1 MFYFQSMFQQV
12 YNGIT
17 GSAVL
22 PAVQQIAEAILLLAA
37 LFAVYEAY
45 AKGGDARTLA
55 LAGVRYLIMG
65 LVISQYPNV
74 FRNVNNAFANV
85 AQTIAPTDV
94 WTNFRD
100 QVQGYFSANTG
111 DGAWWN
117 WVVGGVAGAFSL
129 IFQAIA
135 VLVFPIAYAIFSF
148 FYSMYGA
155 VLYVVGPLVLA
166 LYPALGAGQLARTF
180 MVNLVVWKAWGII
193 YAIISQLL
201 TIMSANNLTSI
212 FTSQSFGGAFQGASQ
227 MLLISLSSI
236 LLSIMILL
244 IPFIAKRVVSGDV
257 GSTMLTVVG
266 VAAAAA
272 QTAIA
277 GWAGMQG
284 GAASGGG
291 AAEMVMAEAEAG
303 GGVAVSGGWSRS
315 PSPPPDGTIQHWGEA
330 EASGLSAA
338 SRWSRSGR
346 QQRGG
351 GGGWQPRRTGRR
363 VTHPTATAVPG
374 RPGTLAVTA
383 SPRRRLE
390 VGTGW
395 RSAPDSERCVRST
408 RKKRGLSRETKAG
421 RRCRRQA
428 IRNTSSTT
436 APACLC
442 DRRWFGISPAD
453 LICSRCCSSTY
464 VSSHRP

>member
-65 LVISQYPNV
+65 LLITQYPNV
-74 FRNVNNAFANV
+74 FKNVNNAFASL

-100 QVQGYFSANTG
+100 QVQSYFSANSG

-135 VLVFPIAYAIFSF
+135 VLVFPLSYAIFSF

-180 MVNLVVWKAWGII
+180 MVNLLVWNAWGII

-201 TIMSANNLTSI
+201 TIMSANSLTGI

-227 MLLISLSSI
+227 MLLISMSSI

-244 IPFIAKRVVSGDV
+244 IPFMARRVVSGDV
-257 GSTMLTVVG
+257 GSTMLAVVG
-266 VAAAAA
+266 VAAGALQSAV
-272 QTAIA
+272 A
-277 GWAGMQG
+277 GWAGMQA
-284 GAASGGG
+284 GAAS
-291 AAEMVMAEAEAG
+291 V
-303 GGVAVSGGWSRS
+303 
-315 PSPPPDGTIQHWGEA
+315 
-330 EASGLSAA
+330 
-338 SRWSRSGR
+338 
-346 QQRGG
+346 GG
-351 GGGWQPRRTGRR
+351 GGETTAAMPASSAPPTPPPEVGSAAVPSLSETGSVGSSAPPPPEAAVPAAQPSNPSHPAGAPGHFGRTSIPHAVGWTVGTWAGATGR
-363 VTHPTATAVPG
+363 AVSN
-374 RPGTLAVTA
+374 AF
-383 SPRRRLE
+383 
-390 VGTGW
+390 
-395 RSAPDSERCVRST
+395 RSNQKDGE
-408 RKKRGLSRETKAG
+408 
-421 RRCRRQA
+421 
-428 IRNTSSTT
+428 
-436 APACLC
+436 
-442 DRRWFGISPAD
+442 DF
-453 LICSRCCSSTY
+453 
-464 VSSHRP
+464 

>member
-17 GSAVL
+17 GSGVL

-55 LAGVRYLIMG
+55 LAGVRYLFMG
-65 LVISQYPNV
+65 LIISQYPNV

-85 AQTIAPTDV
+85 AQVIAPTDV

-100 QVQGYFSANTG
+100 QVQSYLSANSG
-111 DGAWWN
+111 QGAWWN

-135 VLVFPIAYAIFSF
+135 VLVFPISYAIFSF

-166 LYPALGAGQLARTF
+166 LYPALGVGQLARTF
-180 MVNLVVWKAWGII
+180 IVNLLVWNAWGII

-201 TIMSANNLTSI
+201 TIMSANSLTGI

-257 GSTMLTVVG
+257 GSTMLTVAG
-266 VAAAAA
+266 VAAAAV

-277 GWAGMQG
+277 GWAGMQA

-291 AAEMVMAEAEAG
+291 GDDGGGGGGGG
-303 GGVAVSGGWSRS
+303 GGVVGAGTGSNRS
-315 PSPPPDGTIQHWGEA
+315 PSPPADASTAALGGEA
-330 EASGLSAA
+330 GAAGHAPPAADGAVSGDTGSA
-338 SRWSRSGR
+338 
-346 QQRGG
+346 GG
-351 GGGWQPRRTGRR
+351 VG
-363 VTHPTATAVPG
+363 VTAVGNQPTNDPPSAPRQSQG
-374 RPGTLAVTA
+374 RPGHSGHYNLPHALGWT
-383 SPRRRLE
+383 
-390 VGTGW
+390 VGTW
-395 RSAPDSERCVRST
+395 
-408 RKKRGLSRETKAG
+408 AG
-421 RRCRRQA
+421 ATQR
-428 IRNTSSTT
+428 T
-436 APACLC
+436 
-442 DRRWFGISPAD
+442 
-453 LICSRCCSSTY
+453 
-464 VSSHRP
+464 VSSAFRSSQKQEEEV

>member
-1 MFYFQSMFQQV
+1 MFYFQTMFQQV

-65 LVISQYPNV
+65 LLITQYTNV

-85 AQTIAPTDV
+85 AQAIAPTDV

-100 QVQGYFSANTG
+100 QVQGYMSANNG
-111 DGAWWN
+111 QGAWWN

-135 VLVFPIAYAIFSF
+135 VLVFPISYAIFSF

-166 LYPALGAGQLARTF
+166 LYPALGVGQLARTF
-180 MVNLVVWKAWGII
+180 MVNLMVWNAWGLI

-201 TIMSANNLTSI
+201 TIMSANSLNSI

-244 IPFIAKRVVSGDV
+244 IPFIAKRVVSGDI
-257 GSTMLTVVG
+257 GSTMLTVAG

-284 GAASGGG
+284 GAASAGGAGDGGG
-291 AAEMVMAEAEAG
+291 G
-303 GGVAVSGGWSRS
+303 GGGGGILDANGGSNHS
-315 PSPPPDGTIQHWGEA
+315 PSPPPDGNNATLGSDA
-330 EASGLSAA
+330 EASGHAP
-338 SRWSRSGR
+338 
-346 QQRGG
+346 QPPGG
-351 GGGWQPRRTGRR
+351 GAMVDTNSAGGSGAAAAATTAATERFASAVPRRTG
-363 VTHPTATAVPG
+363 
-374 RPGTLAVTA
+374 TLRALQYPA
-383 SPRRRLE
+383 RNRMDGGNL
-390 VGTGW
+390 
-395 RSAPDSERCVRST
+395 
-408 RKKRGLSRETKAG
+408 G
-421 RRCRRQA
+421 RRDTPDGEQRIQ
-428 IRNTSSTT
+428 IK
-436 APACLC
+436 PE
-442 DRRWFGISPAD
+442 
-453 LICSRCCSSTY
+453 
-464 VSSHRP
+464 

>member
-74 FRNVNNAFANV
+74 FRNVNNAFASV

-180 MVNLVVWKAWGII
+180 MVNLLVWNAWGII

-201 TIMSANNLTSI
+201 TIMSANSLNSI

-266 VAAAAA
+266 VAAAAV

-277 GWAGMQG
+277 GWAGMQAGAASGASGGGDDGGGGGGGGGFSDRSGASNRPPSPPSDGNNSALGGVAEASGHAPPAPG
-284 GAASGGG
+284 GAAMVDASGESGGG
-291 AAEMVMAEAEAG
+291 AAAAG
-303 GGVAVSGGWSRS
+303 NRPPNDP
-315 PSPPPDGTIQHWGEA
+315 PSTP
-330 EASGLSAA
+330 
-338 SRWSRSGR
+338 R
-346 QQRGG
+346 QSQ
-351 GGGWQPRRTGRR
+351 
-363 VTHPTATAVPG
+363 G
-374 RPGTLAVTA
+374 RPGHFGHYNIPHAVGWT
-383 SPRRRLE
+383 
-390 VGTGW
+390 VGTW
-395 RSAPDSERCVRST
+395 
-408 RKKRGLSRETKAG
+408 AG
-421 RRCRRQA
+421 ATQR
-428 IRNTSSTT
+428 T
-436 APACLC
+436 
-442 DRRWFGISPAD
+442 
-453 LICSRCCSSTY
+453 
-464 VSSHRP
+464 VSSAFRSSQKQEEEV

>member
-1 MFYFQSMFQQV
+1 MFYFQTMFQQV

-17 GSAVL
+17 GSGVL

-65 LVISQYPNV
+65 LLISQYPNV
-74 FRNVNNAFANV
+74 FINVNNAFANV
-85 AQTIAPTDV
+85 AQAIAPTDV

-100 QVQGYFSANTG
+100 QVQAYMSANNG
-111 DGAWWN
+111 QGAWWN

-135 VLVFPIAYAIFSF
+135 VLVFPISYAIFSF

-166 LYPALGAGQLARTF
+166 LYPALGVGQLARTF
-180 MVNLVVWKAWGII
+180 MVNLMVWNAWGIV

-201 TIMSANNLTSI
+201 TIMSANSLNSI

-244 IPFIAKRVVSGDV
+244 IPFIAKRVVSGDI
-257 GSTMLTVVG
+257 GSTMLTVAG

-277 GWAGMQG
+277 GWAGMQA
-284 GAASGGG
+284 GAAGGG
-291 AAEMVMAEAEAG
+291 AG
-303 GGVAVSGGWSRS
+303 GGDDGGGGGGGSSASSHS
-315 PSPPPDGTIQHWGEA
+315 PSPPSDGSNPSVGGEA
-330 EASGLSAA
+330 AASGNAPPTPSGAVIADAGAAGGGAVSAA
-338 SRWSRSGR
+338 ENQPPKDSSTA
-346 QQRGG
+346 QRPS
-351 GGGWQPRRTGRR
+351 Q
-363 VTHPTATAVPG
+363 G
-374 RPGTLAVTA
+374 RPGHFGHYNIPHAIGWT
-383 SPRRRLE
+383 
-390 VGTGW
+390 VGTWAG
-395 RSAPDSERCVRST
+395 AT
-408 RKKRGLSRETKAG
+408 RRT
-421 RRCRRQA
+421 
-428 IRNTSSTT
+428 
-436 APACLC
+436 
-442 DRRWFGISPAD
+442 
-453 LICSRCCSSTY
+453 
-464 VSSHRP
+464 VSSAVSSGQRER

>member
-1 MFYFQSMFQQV
+1 MFYFQTMFQQV

-65 LVISQYPNV
+65 LLITQYPNV

-85 AQTIAPTDV
+85 AQAIAPTDV

-100 QVQGYFSANTG
+100 QVQGYMSANNG
-111 DGAWWN
+111 QGAWWN

-135 VLVFPIAYAIFSF
+135 VLVFPISYAIFSF

-166 LYPALGAGQLARTF
+166 LYPALGVGQLARTF
-180 MVNLVVWKAWGII
+180 MVNLMVWNAWGLI

-201 TIMSANNLTSI
+201 TIMSANSLNSI

-244 IPFIAKRVVSGDV
+244 IPFIAKRVVSGDI
-257 GSTMLTVVG
+257 GSTMLTVAG

-284 GAASGGG
+284 GAAS
-291 AAEMVMAEAEAG
+291 AG
-303 GGVAVSGGWSRS
+303 GGG
-315 PSPPPDGTIQHWGEA
+315 D
-330 EASGLSAA
+330 
-338 SRWSRSGR
+338 
-346 QQRGG
+346 GG
-351 GGGWQPRRTGRR
+351 GGGGGGGGFLTPMVGQIIRLHHRLTEIMPLWVVRLRRLGTLRSHLVMGLWGTRAVPAVAALPPQPATSGHRTIRRGS
-363 VTHPTATAVPG
+363 PTADQDTSGITTSRTQSDGRWEPG
-374 RPGTLAVTA
+374 QA
-383 SPRRRLE
+383 RR
-390 VGTGW
+390 
-395 RSAPDSERCVRST
+395 
-408 RKKRGLSRETKAG
+408 AG
-421 RRCRRQA
+421 R
-428 IRNTSSTT
+428 
-436 APACLC
+436 
-442 DRRWFGISPAD
+442 
-453 LICSRCCSSTY
+453 
-464 VSSHRP
+464 

>member
-1 MFYFQSMFQQV
+1 MFYFQTMFQQV

-65 LVISQYPNV
+65 LLITQYPNV

-85 AQTIAPTDV
+85 AQAIAPTDV

-100 QVQGYFSANTG
+100 QVQGYMSANNG
-111 DGAWWN
+111 QGAWWN

-135 VLVFPIAYAIFSF
+135 VLVFPISYAIFSF

-166 LYPALGAGQLARTF
+166 LYPALGVGQLARTF
-180 MVNLVVWKAWGII
+180 MVNLMVWNAWGIV

-201 TIMSANNLTSI
+201 TIMSANSLNSI

-244 IPFIAKRVVSGDV
+244 IPFIAKRVVSGDI
-257 GSTMLTVVG
+257 GSTMLTVAG

-272 QTAIA
+272 QTAVA
-277 GWAGMQG
+277 GWAGMQA
-284 GAASGGG
+284 GA
-291 AAEMVMAEAEAG
+291 AG
-303 GGVAVSGGWSRS
+303 GGPGGGDDRDGGGGGNGGSNRS
-315 PSPPPDGTIQHWGEA
+315 PSPPSDGSNSSVGGEA
-330 EASGLSAA
+330 AASGQAPSAP
-338 SRWSRSGR
+338 SGAAATMAAPAGA
-346 QQRGG
+346 Q
-351 GGGWQPRRTGRR
+351 WPPRRTGSRM
-363 VTHPTATAVPG
+363 THPTRSG
-374 RPGTLAVTA
+374 RPKADLDTLGITT
-383 SPRRRLE
+383 SRTPSDGQLE
-390 VGTGW
+390 PGPA
-395 RSAPDSERCVRST
+395 RP
-408 RKKRGLSRETKAG
+408 AG
-421 RRCRRQA
+421 R
-428 IRNTSSTT
+428 
-436 APACLC
+436 
-442 DRRWFGISPAD
+442 
-453 LICSRCCSSTY
+453 
-464 VSSHRP
+464 

>member
-22 PAVQQIAEAILLLAA
+22 PAVQQIAEGILLLAA

-45 AKGGDARTLA
+45 AKGGDARHLA

-65 LVISQYPNV
+65 LLISQYPNV
-74 FRNVNNAFANV
+74 FRNVNNAFASV
-85 AQTIAPTDV
+85 AQAIAPTDV

-100 QVQGYFSANTG
+100 QVQSYFSANTG
-111 DGAWWN
+111 QGAWWN

-135 VLVFPIAYAIFSF
+135 VLVFPISYAIFSF

-155 VLYVVGPLVLA
+155 VLYVIGPLVLA
-166 LYPALGAGQLARTF
+166 LYPALGVGQLARTF
-180 MVNLVVWKAWGII
+180 MVNLLVWNAWGII

-201 TIMSANNLTSI
+201 TIMSANNLNSI

-266 VAAAAA
+266 VAAAAVQA
-272 QTAIA
+272 AVA
-277 GWAGMQG
+277 GWAGMQA
-284 GAASGGG
+284 GAASGASGG
-291 AAEMVMAEAEAG
+291 GDGGGGGG
-303 GGVAVSGGWSRS
+303 GGVIGAGAGSSRS
-315 PSPPPDGTIQHWGEA
+315 PSPPADANTAALGGDAGAAGHAPAAAGGSVTADT
-330 EASGLSAA
+330 SGA
-338 SRWSRSGR
+338 
-346 QQRGG
+346 GG
-351 GGGWQPRRTGRR
+351 GG
-363 VTHPTATAVPG
+363 VT
-374 RPGTLAVTA
+374 
-383 SPRRRLE
+383 
-390 VGTGW
+390 
-395 RSAPDSERCVRST
+395 
-408 RKKRGLSRETKAG
+408 
-421 RRCRRQA
+421 
-428 IRNTSSTT
+428 
-436 APACLC
+436 
-442 DRRWFGISPAD
+442 
-453 LICSRCCSSTY
+453 
-464 VSSHRP
+464 

>member
-65 LVISQYPNV
+65 LIISQYPNV

-180 MVNLVVWKAWGII
+180 MVNLLVWNAWGII
-193 YAIISQLL
+193 YAIIL
-201 TIMSANNLTSI
+201 I
-212 FTSQSFGGAFQGASQ
+212 FQAIAVLVFPIAYAIFSFFYSMYGAV
-227 MLLISLSSI
+227 LY
-236 LLSIMILL
+236 
-244 IPFIAKRVVSGDV
+244 
-257 GSTMLTVVG
+257 VVG
-266 VAAAAA
+266 PLVLALYPALG
-272 QTAIA
+272 A
-277 GWAGMQG
+277 GY
-284 GAASGGG
+284 
-291 AAEMVMAEAEAG
+291 
-303 GGVAVSGGWSRS
+303 
-315 PSPPPDGTIQHWGEA
+315 
-330 EASGLSAA
+330 
-338 SRWSRSGR
+338 
-346 QQRGG
+346 
-351 GGGWQPRRTGRR
+351 
-363 VTHPTATAVPG
+363 
-374 RPGTLAVTA
+374 
-383 SPRRRLE
+383 
-390 VGTGW
+390 
-395 RSAPDSERCVRST
+395 
-408 RKKRGLSRETKAG
+408 
-421 RRCRRQA
+421 
-428 IRNTSSTT
+428 N
-436 APACLC
+436 
-442 DRRWFGISPAD
+442 
-453 LICSRCCSSTY
+453 
-464 VSSHRP
+464 

>member
-1 MFYFQSMFQQV
+1 MFYFQTMFQQV

-17 GSAVL
+17 GSGVL
-22 PAVQQIAEAILLLAA
+22 PAVQQIAEAILLMAA

-65 LVISQYPNV
+65 LLITQYPNV

-85 AQTIAPTDV
+85 AQAIAPTDV

-100 QVQGYFSANTG
+100 QVQGYMSANNG
-111 DGAWWN
+111 QGAWWN

-135 VLVFPIAYAIFSF
+135 VLVFPISYAIFSF

-166 LYPALGAGQLARTF
+166 LYPALGVGQLARTF
-180 MVNLVVWKAWGII
+180 MVNLMVWNAWGLI

-201 TIMSANNLTSI
+201 TIMSANSLNGI

-244 IPFIAKRVVSGDV
+244 IPFIAKRVVSGDI
-257 GSTMLTVVG
+257 GSTMLTVAG

-272 QTAIA
+272 QTAVA

-291 AAEMVMAEAEAG
+291 GGDQPPPPPPPGGAPTPPPEPGASMSGSGVSPAAAAALSESGTG
-303 GGVAVSGGWSRS
+303 GTSAPRPPSETNSGSGEGSATQSAS
-315 PSPPPDGTIQHWGEA
+315 PSHSSGTRGH
-330 EASGLSAA
+330 
-338 SRWSRSGR
+338 SGR
-346 QQRGG
+346 ANIPYAV
-351 GGGWQPRRTGRR
+351 GWTVGTWAGATRRT
-363 VTHPTATAVPG
+363 
-374 RPGTLAVTA
+374 
-383 SPRRRLE
+383 
-390 VGTGW
+390 
-395 RSAPDSERCVRST
+395 
-408 RKKRGLSRETKAG
+408 
-421 RRCRRQA
+421 
-428 IRNTSSTT
+428 
-436 APACLC
+436 
-442 DRRWFGISPAD
+442 
-453 LICSRCCSSTY
+453 
-464 VSSHRP
+464 VSNAFKSGQNDQQEEG

>member
-1 MFYFQSMFQQV
+1 MFYFQTMFQQV

-17 GSAVL
+17 GSGVL

-74 FRNVNNAFANV
+74 FINVNNAFANV
-85 AQTIAPTDV
+85 AQAIAPTDV

-100 QVQGYFSANTG
+100 QVQVYMSANNG
-111 DGAWWN
+111 QGAWWN

-135 VLVFPIAYAIFSF
+135 VLVFPISYAIFSF

-166 LYPALGAGQLARTF
+166 LYPALGVGQLARTF
-180 MVNLVVWKAWGII
+180 LVNLMVWNAWGIV

-201 TIMSANNLTSI
+201 TIMSANSLNSI

-244 IPFIAKRVVSGDV
+244 IPFIAKRVVSGDI
-257 GSTMLTVVG
+257 GSTMLTVAG

-277 GWAGMQG
+277 GWAGMQA
-284 GAASGGG
+284 GAAGGG
-291 AAEMVMAEAEAG
+291 AG
-303 GGVAVSGGWSRS
+303 GGDDGGGGGGGSSASSHS
-315 PSPPPDGTIQHWGEA
+315 PSPPSDGSNPSVGGEA
-330 EASGLSAA
+330 AASGNAPPTPSGAVIADAGAAGGGAVSAA
-338 SRWSRSGR
+338 ENQPPKDSSTA
-346 QQRGG
+346 QRPS
-351 GGGWQPRRTGRR
+351 Q
-363 VTHPTATAVPG
+363 G
-374 RPGTLAVTA
+374 RPGHFGHYNIPHAIGWT
-383 SPRRRLE
+383 
-390 VGTGW
+390 VGTWAG
-395 RSAPDSERCVRST
+395 AT
-408 RKKRGLSRETKAG
+408 RRT
-421 RRCRRQA
+421 
-428 IRNTSSTT
+428 
-436 APACLC
+436 
-442 DRRWFGISPAD
+442 
-453 LICSRCCSSTY
+453 
-464 VSSHRP
+464 VSSAVSSGQRER